1 MYVKSRKLEGDKVPK
16 KKSQRKKGRKFC
28 VERNE
33 KIIMLSPPAT
43 GSCYFPAEM
52 CKILTLEVDKE
63 DYFFVVKYMVEKKLV
78 PCKERMVLRHVQKF
92 KQGKD
97 LL

>member
-1 MYVKSRKLEGDKVPK
+1 MFDVCEESEIGRRQSSEKEITKEE
-16 KKSQRKKGRKFC
+16 RKKILCWK
-28 VERNE
+28 EW

-52 CKILTLEVDKE
+52 CKILTSEV
-63 DYFFVVKYMVEKKLV
+63 DYFFVAKYMVEKKLV
-78 PCKERMVLRHVQKF
+78 PCKERMVLWHVQKF

-97 LL
+97 LP